1 MGEKWGPN
9 PNQEANSPAG
19 KGNVSFLPWSVS
31 GYIDYTLGQAPCP
44 AVIGQHK
51 TNSMVLYSVS
61 FCLIGLSSVLILIF
75 VFSWEVL
82 GLFVCLFLLCGKLVD
97 DIAKMSLPLRNL
109 SDYKNTSHCFLLS
122 PESVNYQYHG
132 EVHNTVLFTLTKL
145 EGKSN

>member
-82 GLFVCLFLLCGKLVD
+82 GLFVCLFLLCGLFFKREG
-97 DIAKMSLPLRNL
+97 AKE
-109 SDYKNTSHCFLLS
+109 H
-122 PESVNYQYHG
+122 
-132 EVHNTVLFTLTKL
+132 EVGWGWKWELGRIGDRGNNQNVIYENVFIENQKVLARP
-145 EGKSN
+145 G